1 MKKAEYSKKTKRIL
15 EYFKTTIPLSIT
27 KEEAIDSLI
36 RLLNALPEENT
47 VNFFL
52 ALDYAIKALESGKS
66 GAERILSDDCKTC
79 KYGYTVKCE
88 SGEEYVC
95 CHMKKCQQEKKKEGA
110 V

>member
-15 EYFKTTIPLSIT
+15 EYFKTTMPLTIT

-52 ALDYAIKALESGKS
+52 ALDYAIKALES
-66 GAERILSDDCKTC
+66 
-79 KYGYTVKCE
+79 E
-88 SGEEYVC
+88 SVN
-95 CHMKKCQQEKKKEGA
+95 
-110 V
+110 